1 MNPWEEIEKL
11 DSRIIADKEKLYSL
25 MQKRKDLHRGL
36 RGALKTI
43 DKGPVDV
50 VEKAA
55 VPESIVE
62 KIANAGSDV
71 EDMEVPQQDVKVVAK
86 DEFIPPTQ
94 EKIAKMWRD
103 HDANPRQ

>member
-11 DSRIIADKEKLYSL
+11 DSRIITDKEKLYSL
-25 MQKRKDLHRGL
+25 MQERKNLHRGL
-36 RGALKTI
+36 RGTLKTM

-62 KIANAGSDV
+62 KIANAEIVVGEIES
-71 EDMEVPQQDVKVVAK
+71 PQQGTK